1 MSLHSDTHHHL
12 RSKLAP
18 KINLNLDKTLDKMIN
33 VEERQRNV
41 LNSAMGGHSA
51 ESRLWETIQDKQPN
65 DTQIARGKRRDEGL
79 EIRET

>member
-18 KINLNLDKTLDKMIN
+18 EINLNLDKTLDKMII

-41 LNSAMGGHSA
+41 LNSAMGGGGTQQNPDCGKL
-51 ESRLWETIQDKQPN
+51 SRTSSLTTHRLQGAKGGMR
-65 DTQIARGKRRDEGL
+65 A
-79 EIRET
+79 